1 MGWTLSEDM
10 TTENTIWKAWLEARK
25 TRDIKD
31 GFIFHSDSG
40 IQYACNKMT
49 TLFFYNKKITQ
60 SMIRKGNCW
69 DNAVAYTDFWITLQK
84 AFSKLLNMNVC
95 IGTSLYPTN
104 NYMNA

>member
-1 MGWTLSEDM
+1 MS
-10 TTENTIWKAWLEARK
+10 
-25 TRDIKD
+25 
-31 GFIFHSDSG
+31 
-40 IQYACNKMT
+40 
-49 TLFFYNKKITQ
+49 
-60 SMIRKGNCW
+60 RKGNCW